1 MSKSIEITD
10 ASVREGIGK
19 LDKSISGL
27 EGNLGQTLDD
37 DNKLK
42 IVNNYNK
49 IKADFD
55 KILSEYGKLLSQNI
69 KLTEKSVEDI
79 QYTDREVA
87 TGIRLAK

>member
-1 MSKSIEITD
+1 MSKSIEIAD

-19 LDKSISGL
+19 LDNSISGL
-27 EGNLGQTLDD
+27 EGTLGQKLDN

-42 IVNNYNK
+42 TVNNYNE

-55 KILSEYGKLLSQNI
+55 KILSEYAELISQNV

-79 QYTDREVA
+79 QHTDREVA